1 MLFRSTLVK
10 NDGPMMAP
18 DSPEEVI
25 RSVHDRYVNEDNSA
39 TNIPD
44 LPHKA
49 RLGALW
55 WNTTEDKL
63 YMCVGRINGKMVWKP
78 LQQF

>member
-1 MLFRSTLVK
+1 
-10 NDGPMMAP
+10 MAP
-18 DSPEEVI
+18 DSPADII
-25 RSVHDRYVNEDNSA
+25 RSVHDRYVNSGPEFNEV
-39 TNIPD
+39 PD

-63 YMCVGRINGKMVWKP
+63 FICVGRIDGKMVWKA
-78 LQQF
+78 LQEF

>member
-1 MLFRSTLVK
+1 
-10 NDGPMMAP
+10 MAP
-18 DSPEEVI
+18 DSPADVI
-25 RSVHDRYVNEDNSA
+25 RSVHDRYVGNDQKVDDG
-39 TNIPD
+39 PD

-63 YMCVGRINGKMVWKP
+63 FICVGRVDGKMVWKA
-78 LQQF
+78 LQEF

>member
-1 MLFRSTLVK
+1 MLFRSALVK

-63 YMCVGRINGKMVWKP
+63 YMRVGS
-78 LQQF
+78 